1 MKRNDARGFT
11 LIELM
16 VVVAILGVLAA
27 VGVSNFISLQDRAKE
42 GSTKSN
48 MHAFQMAAE
57 DYGVRNDGRYA
68 ATAAEV
74 VALLPGGDSKFEN
87 AFTKTSGSGVAWED
101 RASFAALPVSVSGIT
116 SYADSVNDT
125 YNIKAH
131 GKAST
136 IPIVLTPG
144 R

>member
-1 MKRNDARGFT
+1 MKRTDARGFT
-11 LIELM
+11 MIELM

-27 VGVSNFISLQDRAKE
+27 VGISNFIGLQDRAKE

-68 ATAAEV
+68 AAAGAV
-74 VALLPGGDSKFEN
+74 VGLLPGGDAKFEN
-87 AFTKTSGSGVAWED
+87 SFSKSYGAGVAWED
-101 RASFAALPVSVSGIT
+101 RVSFAALPTGVSGIT
-116 SYADSVNDT
+116 SYADSLNDT
-125 YNIKAH
+125 YNIKGH
-131 GKAST
+131 GKSQT